1 MPFDRSLYPPDWE
14 QISLAVKKAAGWRCE
29 NCGAEHGKPH
39 PVTGSRVVLTTAH
52 LDHDPA
58 NCARENLRALCQRC
72 HLAYD
77 RPMHIRHAA
86 ETRRRRM
93 IERGQLAFDFWYSE
107 RSLSGESGMPGKPG
121 D

>member
-14 QISLAVKKAAGWRCE
+14 QISLAVKEAAGWRCE
-29 NCGAEHGKPH
+29 NCGAERGKPH
-39 PVTGSRVVLTTAH
+39 PITGSRVVLTTAH
-52 LDHDPA
+52 LDHAPA

-77 RPMHIRHAA
+77 RPLHIRHAA

-93 IERGQLAFDFWYSE
+93 IERGQLAFDFWG
-107 RSLSGESGMPGKPG
+107 SG
-121 D
+121 